1 MIVATKCHGLSAG
14 LQKNLLSDQKDS
26 PVRSVDRAGGGTER
40 RCFYK
45 SLQWQAFHH
54 FSRSL
59 YNRCRLTVMSCLVRD
74 RGKDLEHLVHVFE
87 REGSRV
93 TFLMWMRMT
102 GVSQMGMQMAGLT
115 MFGAPMV
122 AERVLSA
129 RASSSG
135 WLSVVSSR

>member
-1 MIVATKCHGLSAG
+1 
-14 LQKNLLSDQKDS
+14 
-26 PVRSVDRAGGGTER
+26 
-40 RCFYK
+40 
-45 SLQWQAFHH
+45 
-54 FSRSL
+54 
-59 YNRCRLTVMSCLVRD
+59 MSCLVRD

-115 MFGAPMV
+115 MCGSPMV

-135 WLSVVSSR
+135 WLSVVLSRST